1 MLSCIGKFAAA
12 AAVGCVAAGGVYAQG
27 YPVKP
32 IRLIV
37 PFAAGGP
44 VDGMARL
51 MAPHLSAS
59 LKQSVVIDNRPGAA
73 GLIGIVSGERDKP
86 DGYSITMVASSYSP
100 SSATLQP
107 TSHL

>member
-1 MLSCIGKFAAA
+1 MPKEDKHFMDIRFKAVLAAFIATDGAVSAGQTA
-12 AAVGCVAAGGVYAQG
+12 AQN
-27 YPVKP
+27 YPTKP

-51 MAPHLSAS
+51 MAPHLNAS

-73 GLIGIVSGERDKP
+73 GLIGIEAGVRANP
-86 DGYSITMVASSYSP
+86 DGYTI
-100 SSATLQP
+100 
-107 TSHL
+107 